1 MAIDGAAVLQQP
13 AIRAFVSL
21 ARVARLATATP
32 EGLPHAV
39 PVCYWFDG
47 SNFYFVIDEKPKRQ
61 RGLRLKRMRNIVA
74 NPHIALLIDNYE
86 EDWSQLAYVLV
97 SGRAQVVEEQEEYM
111 EALRNLRDRYP
122 QYRLMAL
129 SRETNL
135 MVRIEPL
142 RVHAWGARFS
152 LPAP

>member
-1 MAIDGAAVLQQP
+1 MAIDGTAVLQQP

-47 SNFYFVIDEKPKRQ
+47 SNVYFVIDEKPKRQ
-61 RGLRLKRMRNIVA
+61 RGLQLKRMRNIVA
-74 NPHIALLIDNYE
+74 NPHIALLIDHYE

-97 SGRAQVVEEQEEYM
+97 AGRAQVVEEQEEYM

-152 LPAP
+152 LPTP

>member
-1 MAIDGAAVLQQP
+1 MAIEGTAALQQP

-39 PVCYWFDG
+39 PICYWFDG

-61 RGLRLKRMRNIVA
+61 RGLQLKRMRNIVA
-74 NPHIALLIDNYE
+74 NAQIALLIDHYE

-97 SGRAQVVEEQEEYM
+97 AGRAQIVEEQEEYM

-122 QYRLMAL
+122 QYRVMAL

-152 LPAP
+152 LPLA

>member
-1 MAIDGAAVLQQP
+1 MAIDGTAVLQQP

-61 RGLRLKRMRNIVA
+61 RGLQLKRMRNIVA
-74 NPHIALLIDNYE
+74 NPHIALLIDHYE

-97 SGRAQVVEEQEEYM
+97 AGRAQVVEEQEEYM

-152 LPAP
+152 LPTP